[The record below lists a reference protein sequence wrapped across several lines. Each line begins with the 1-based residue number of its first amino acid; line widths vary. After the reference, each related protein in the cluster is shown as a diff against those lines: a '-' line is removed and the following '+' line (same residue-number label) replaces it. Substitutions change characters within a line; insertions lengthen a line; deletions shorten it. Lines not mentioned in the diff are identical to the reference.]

1 MLIEEC
7 KCPNHLSGREKLPSS
22 SISSSSTGTSTSN
35 NTSTCATSTPKDRV
49 RRQVLDQ
56 LEKISSPGVELTATP
71 SSQQTSGFYSSSSL
85 LLTSPTQL
93 QQEQEPP
100 SSGSSDQTSVKKE
113 KPLKTSTSTSF
124 TSGDF
129 GSELISV
136 KNRRVQTMGGQDLQD
151 MKDSKFEVIQKDIGY
166 SSDADMSDA
175 YDARP
180 QTDYINLSTSRNS
193 SQRKR
198 QFRRRQRN
206 FQRLSPSCSTGNL
219 DLSLICQGRNR
230 PWSFHASS
238 EWTDSWDYYIPPS
251 SIHPQSSEDLS
262 SSSPYDDDDTV
273 RRITEF
279 GENYEYW
286 LKPDD
291 VIIGLRDAIHRPPPP
306 PLSILTGTDVGSS
319 GEAHLS
325 PKKEVSTMTSS
336 TTPVEKSN
344 DEMNK
349 KRRSRKAYAIFV
361 TFSLVSILL
370 SLLFTSSYPPHL
382 DLEYK
387 SPPPL

>member
-22 SISSSSTGTSTSN
+22 SVSSFSTS
-35 NTSTCATSTPKDRV
+35 STSTPATKDRV

-56 LEKISSPGVELTATP
+56 LEEISPGVQLTATP

-93 QQEQEPP
+93 EQQEQEPP

-113 KPLKTSTSTSF
+113 KALQSTSTSCTSTSF

-129 GSELISV
+129 LGSQLISV
-136 KNRRVQTMGGQDLQD
+136 KNRRVQTMGGQDLAD
-151 MKDSKFEVIQKDIGY
+151 MKDCKFEVIQKDIGY

-175 YDARP
+175 YDRP
-180 QTDYINLSTSRNS
+180 QTDYINLSTSRN

-219 DLSLICQGRNR
+219 DLSFICQGRNR

-291 VIIGLRDAIHRPPPP
+291 VIIGLREGIHRPPPP
-306 PLSILTGTDVGSS
+306 QLSILTGTDVCSS
-319 GEAHLS
+319 GDS
-325 PKKEVSTMTSS
+325 PKKEVSTMTSHA
-336 TTPVEKSN
+336 TPEN
-344 DEMNK
+344 NEETNK
-349 KRRSRKAYAIFV
+349 KRGRRRTYAIFV

-370 SLLFTSSYPPHL
+370 SLLFSSSYPSHL